1 MYCLQRINNI
11 ILLYSLINVTNM
23 TNIDF
28 EQIKKLPPDQR
39 VKVLQEL
46 QGQIEKLINDR
57 KREIQQAQD
66 LLARAKEELS
76 ILEHIET
83 PKQKQVSVEE
93 LFETNSKEKR
103 DEKKG
108 GLEGIAR
115 KEIIPAPNVLREQF
129 EQRPIADIYQRMN
142 EITADIRNTGVV
154 TQYQENW
161 LRAAKYEVQYR
172 EQSIE
177 KNQYH
182 PNEKSQHLLS
192 AAEKIIRQYLN

>member
-1 MYCLQRINNI
+1 MA
-11 ILLYSLINVTNM
+11 
-23 TNIDF
+23 NIDF

-57 KREIQQAQD
+57 KKEIQQAQD
-66 LLARAKEELS
+66 LLVRANEELS
-76 ILEHIET
+76 ILEEIET

-93 LFETNSKEKR
+93 LFETGDKEKR
-103 DEKKG
+103 NEKNG
-108 GLEGIAR
+108 GLEHIAR
-115 KEIIPAPNVLREQF
+115 KENIPAPNILREQF
-129 EQRPIADIYQRMN
+129 EQKPITDIYKRMN
-142 EITADIRNTGVV
+142 EITSDIRNTGIV

-172 EQSIE
+172 EEAIE
-177 KNQYH
+177 KNQYR
-182 PNEKSQHLLS
+182 PTEKSQHLLS